1 MEDSNLEIGDKTSSH
16 LNKLS
21 EQCQKDFFLGVWEF
35 YNICTSYLF
44 KLPLTNIIIRCCKVL
59 QPSLRQEV
67 FILKGIWILGKRL
80 LVSVDIDSLSYEW
93 KLYQLD
99 DISLEFF
106 KTKGFNEIGEEI
118 LLKERVDHY
127 WRKTELM
134 VINSLILKSG
144 IGQIIKRRFSFIISE
159 LPLWVMLLESNLQI
173 NLFHHYRKILS
184 LWNSSKL

>member
-1 MEDSNLEIGDKTSSH
+1 MAGLIQYFLTDLPAMEKSISSNTIFE
-16 LNKLS
+16 KLKEHHFLPLIHFLIS
-21 EQCQKDFFLGVWEF
+21 VASILSKYLLIFQKDEPLIHILHTEYVSLLQQLMGRFLKA
-35 YNICTSYLF
+35 SYLLL

-106 KTKGFNEIGEEI
+106 KTKGFNENGGEI
-118 LLKERVDHY
+118 
-127 WRKTELM
+127 
-134 VINSLILKSG
+134 
-144 IGQIIKRRFSFIISE
+144 
-159 LPLWVMLLESNLQI
+159 
-173 NLFHHYRKILS
+173 
-184 LWNSSKL
+184 